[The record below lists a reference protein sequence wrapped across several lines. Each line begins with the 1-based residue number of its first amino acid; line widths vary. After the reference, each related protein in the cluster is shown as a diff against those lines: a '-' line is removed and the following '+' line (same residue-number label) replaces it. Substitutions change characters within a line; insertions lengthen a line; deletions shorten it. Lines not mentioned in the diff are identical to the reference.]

1 MITHTDRS
9 AVITVLFWQLLLV
22 IDFLKEA
29 TNLIN
34 FTVIDGDI
42 TEVQQAATHL
52 VWRLFP
58 QSLGAILVLH
68 QGQGCF
74 PQKGHISEERDGWP
88 SFYSLLETPPDLKV
102 HPMSLTTTT
111 TKPWET

>member
-52 VWRLFP
+52 VWRLVTHPAKLVGIRRQTRELTRTWWFEDP
-58 QSLGAILVLH
+58 AGTWREEPRWLWSTREDGRSL
-68 QGQGCF
+68 
-74 PQKGHISEERDGWP
+74 
-88 SFYSLLETPPDLKV
+88 
-102 HPMSLTTTT
+102 
-111 TKPWET
+111 